1 MAELSFE
8 TLTFSGSGENIECTF
23 LKLFSFEIAKDDL
36 KRIGD
41 FSLTSSRSILFPKT
55 SQEQADRKF
64 GLLLSAGFSRL
75 RNKLSKKPAVYL
87 HRNSGIP
94 LIGSLFIGISDKNV
108 STIEVK
114 PITSCNTD
122 CIFCSVDLTRRATD
136 FVVEKEYML
145 QEVKKLVDYKGS
157 DYIEI
162 NVNPHGEPTLYAD
175 LPGLVKGLRAIPQI
189 KDVSMNT
196 NATLLTQ
203 KLMDDL
209 IDAGMTRFNV
219 SLHSLNPEKSKFLF
233 NSKTYNIERVKESC
247 KYLARR
253 GVLLLA
259 PVWVPGH
266 NDADMDELIEF
277 AKVINAPIRIQNY
290 QIHTLGK
297 KVKKTKEK
305 HWDQFFEE
313 IKAMEQKHGV
323 SISGVFPG
331 FVLKPTKKL
340 EMPFK
345 LGDIATARL
354 ACPAEFKGDMLAVC
368 KDRVISVQGCGRAS
382 GTVKLRITRAKNNT
396 FFGELVK

>member
-297 KVKKTKEK
+297 KYK
-305 HWDQFFEE
+305 
-313 IKAMEQKHGV
+313 
-323 SISGVFPG
+323 
-331 FVLKPTKKL
+331 
-340 EMPFK
+340 
-345 LGDIATARL
+345 
-354 ACPAEFKGDMLAVC
+354 
-368 KDRVISVQGCGRAS
+368 
-382 GTVKLRITRAKNNT
+382 KNN
-396 FFGELVK
+396 